1 MPSPLL
7 HYRWETPMTSRDR
20 HSTLAASGQPP
31 AGMPRHPGMGGTWF
45 VLAALLGV
53 SLLSGCTSASSQPMP
68 MTAFAPAVEVV
79 GDAQQQSSG
88 PCGRRYAADI
98 GVELSLIER
107 MLDDGKPRSAAA
119 HLEAG
124 DYGLP
129 IAWRLEGD
137 ARRAIGDVEGS
148 NRAYEALLGT
158 CLVADGYR
166 GLARNAFRAGRH
178 DQAMT
183 LMRQARES
191 RPIDPRIRNDLGY
204 LLLLAG
210 ESQQAAEEFR
220 TALELDPS
228 HQQAAANLVLALR
241 LSGQAAQAER
251 TARRL
256 GVDAR
261 LLAAPPRTISPAA
274 SPAERTES

>member
-1 MPSPLL
+1 MPL
-7 HYRWETPMTSRDR
+7 
-20 HSTLAASGQPP
+20 
-31 AGMPRHPGMGGTWF
+31 
-45 VLAALLGV
+45 
-53 SLLSGCTSASSQPMP
+53 
-68 MTAFAPAVEVV
+68 
-79 GDAQQQSSG
+79 
-88 PCGRRYAADI
+88 
-98 GVELSLIER
+98 
-107 MLDDGKPRSAAA
+107 
-119 HLEAG
+119 
-124 DYGLP
+124 
-129 IAWRLEGD
+129 AWRLEGD

-228 HQQAAANLVLALR
+228 HQQAAANLVLAP
-241 LSGQAAQAER
+241 AAER
-251 TARRL
+251 ASRSGRTHRTTPGSRRPTA
-256 GVDAR
+256 GG
-261 LLAAPPRTISPAA
+261 AAAYDLPGGIS
-274 SPAERTES
+274 R